1 MKDKR
6 SFLGKKGEELAFAYL
21 RKLGYKVL
29 IRNYRV
35 RFGEIDIIAKDS
47 GVLAF
52 IEVKTRIGTSFGW
65 PFESI
70 TPRKQRQLSKVALE
84 FMGRHGFHDKPARFD
99 VIAVLFDRGQAPPTD
114 SAKIEL
120 IKNAF
125 DLGDGR

>member
-1 MKDKR
+1 MKDQR

-21 RKLGYKVL
+21 QKLGYKVL
-29 IRNYRV
+29 IQNYRV
-35 RFGEIDIIAKDS
+35 RFGEIDIIARDS

-52 IEVKTRIGTSFGW
+52 IEVKTRIGSSFEW
-65 PFESI
+65 PLESV

-84 FMGRHGFHDKPARFD
+84 FIGRFGFHDKPARFD
-99 VIAVLFDRGQAPPTD
+99 VIAVLFGRSQRTLKN

-125 DLGDGR
+125 ELCDGR